1 MKTYK
6 VHIDISDIFNDIKQL
21 NIRDYFQ
28 PFIVKFIQG
37 KNPDDICHK
46 VLVDIIRQIL
56 KKDHSINNRIFCRSI
71 RFKIRFDKIYTS

>member
-6 VHIDISDIFNDIKQL
+6 VHIDISNIFHDIKNL
-21 NIRDYFQ
+21 NIREYYQ
-28 PFIVKFIQG
+28 PFIVKFMQG

-56 KKDHSINNRIFCRSI
+56 KKDKSISNRIFCRSI
-71 RFKIRFDKIYTS
+71 KYKIRFDKLYTS